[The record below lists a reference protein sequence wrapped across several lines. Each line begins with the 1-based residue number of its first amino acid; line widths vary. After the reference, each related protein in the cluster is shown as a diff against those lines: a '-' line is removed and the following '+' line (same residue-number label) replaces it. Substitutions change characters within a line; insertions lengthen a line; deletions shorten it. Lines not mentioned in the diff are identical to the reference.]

1 MADSTT
7 VKLRSRYRANLP
19 VPETVA
25 PHLRQALAH
34 VLDNPGSMVR
44 PEIIYRLCRAYN
56 IAEQPA
62 EDLALAVEYFH
73 TASLLV
79 DDLPCMDDAME
90 RRGKGCVHVEYGE
103 ADAILAALAI
113 VNRAYSLAWRAAST
127 ASAGTQRVV
136 LEFLEQYL
144 GVGGLLTG
152 QSMDIHYGSLP
163 HTLETVERV
172 AVGKTVSLIRLTLV
186 LPALLG
192 QAKDA
197 EIEYL
202 DQLAVS
208 WGLSYQLVDDVKD
221 TLHSSAQSG
230 KTVSRDKALDRP
242 NAAIVLGL
250 ENAVE
255 HWHQWMATADHAL
268 QSLIALRPELAFL
281 RDLRAE
287 QGSEA
292 LTLMR
297 TLSAEPVG
305 EPV

>member
-1 MADSTT
+1 MVDSTIA
-7 VKLRSRYRANLP
+7 KLRRTYKASLP
-19 VPETVA
+19 VSETVA

-79 DDLPCMDDAME
+79 DDLPCMDNATE

-127 ASAGTQRVV
+127 VPSGTQRAV

-163 HTLETVERV
+163 HTLETVERI

-192 QAKDA
+192 EAKDV
-197 EIEYL
+197 EIGYL

-221 TLHSSAQSG
+221 TLHTSAQSG
-230 KTVSRDKALDRP
+230 KTVSRDRALDRP
-242 NAAIVLGL
+242 NAAIVLGF

-255 HWHQWMATADHAL
+255 HWHQWMNRADQAL
-268 QSLIALRPELAFL
+268 ESLITLRPELGFL

-287 QGSEA
+287 QGREA
-292 LTLMR
+292 LNLMR
-297 TLSAEPVG
+297 ATSAEPVG
-305 EPV
+305 EPA